1 MKLKGLRNK
10 LAYMN
15 LKKGLINLMKWR
27 PLIDEGQGG
36 FLRFFKLFFDILSLI
51 NFLLFFV

>member
-27 PLIDEGQGG
+27 PLIDEG
-36 FLRFFKLFFDILSLI
+36 
-51 NFLLFFV
+51 